1 MSSSLCF
8 IPLMIRL
15 MVVLLT
21 FFWDGEYGFSTVG
34 VGTILGNGCGIQRQ
48 NYFPL
53 LQRSDRTAGFHY
65 RTWILYI

>member
-1 MSSSLCF
+1 M
-8 IPLMIRL
+8 
-15 MVVLLT
+15 VLLT